1 VRNYSAIFVAF
12 GAVAFVAAIVL
23 GDFPLMAGGQPVL
36 PDYLAHWT
44 GGRMLLDGHA
54 AALFDPAVQTALQ
67 HRLVGSGGLSWFVS
81 PPYTAW
87 IYLPLALLPYG
98 ASAVVWLLLDGALL
112 ALALAWTRRLAA
124 GRLRDGWGLFVLAF
138 CASPGV
144 FEAVGSGQ
152 DSILALALW
161 VAGLRLLLG
170 GRDLGAGAVLALGIF
185 KPQLFVLVPVLL
197 VAQRRWRALAGFVG
211 VAGTIVAVSVLVDGL
226 AVWRDWVGALTSP
239 LYAQEVQSG
248 QLWKM
253 QSLSALLE
261 VFVPGGVVGFALL
274 AAGAL
279 GLLVLGRQPGDRLE
293 RDWSV
298 LALVT
303 VVTSPHVVLYDVV
316 LLLPALVWVFSH
328 LDWRAVRGPV
338 LAIFVL
344 QWCIPLL
351 HVAALQLGSD
361 AVDAPWT
368 AVPLTVLLLRVWRS
382 RHQDPVPV
390 PSLTR

>member
-1 VRNYSAIFVAF
+1 MRNYSAIFVAF
-12 GAVAFVAAIVL
+12 GAVAFVAAIAL
-23 GDFPLMAGGQPVL
+23 GDFPLVAGGQPVL

-54 AALFDPAVQTALQ
+54 ADLFDPAVQTALQ
-67 HRLVGSGGLSWFVS
+67 HRLVGSDGLSWFVS

-87 IYLPLALLPYG
+87 LYLPLALLPYG
-98 ASAVVWLLLDGALL
+98 ASAVVWLVLDAALL
-112 ALALAWTRRLAA
+112 ALAFAWTRRLAV
-124 GRLRDGWGLFVLAF
+124 GRLRDGWSLFVLAF

-144 FEAVGSGQ
+144 FEALGSGQ
-152 DSILALALW
+152 DSILALVRW

-197 VAQRRWRALAGFVG
+197 VAQRRWRALAGFAG
-211 VAGTIVAVSVLVDGL
+211 VSGAIVVVSGLVDGL
-226 AVWRDWVGALTSP
+226 AAWQGWVGALTSP
-239 LYAQEVQSG
+239 LYTQEVQSG

-261 VFVPGGVVGFALL
+261 VFVPGGVVGFVAL

-338 LAIFVL
+338 LAMFVL

-361 AVDAPWT
+361 VVDAPWT
-368 AVPLTVLLLRVWRS
+368 AVPLTVMLLRVWRS
-382 RHQDPVPV
+382 RHRDPVPV
-390 PSLTR
+390 PSLTH

>member
-1 VRNYSAIFVAF
+1 
-12 GAVAFVAAIVL
+12 
-23 GDFPLMAGGQPVL
+23 
-36 PDYLAHWT
+36 
-44 GGRMLLDGHA
+44 
-54 AALFDPAVQTALQ
+54 
-67 HRLVGSGGLSWFVS
+67 
-81 PPYTAW
+81 
-87 IYLPLALLPYG
+87 
-98 ASAVVWLLLDGALL
+98 
-112 ALALAWTRRLAA
+112 
-124 GRLRDGWGLFVLAF
+124 
-138 CASPGV
+138 
-144 FEAVGSGQ
+144 
-152 DSILALALW
+152 
-161 VAGLRLLLG
+161 
-170 GRDLGAGAVLALGIF
+170 
-185 KPQLFVLVPVLL
+185 
-197 VAQRRWRALAGFVG
+197 
-211 VAGTIVAVSVLVDGL
+211 VSVLVDGL
-226 AVWRDWVGALTSP
+226 AVWQDWVGALTSP

-261 VFVPGGVVGFALL
+261 VFVPGGVVGVVSLS
-274 AAGAL
+274 AGAL

-328 LDWRAVRGPV
+328 LEWRAVRGPV

-361 AVDAPWT
+361 VVDAPWT

-382 RHQDPVPV
+382 RHWDPVPV
-390 PSLTR
+390 PSLTH